1 VANLIEVKVPDI
13 GDFTDIPV
21 IEILV
26 KVGDTIKKEDSLV
39 SLESDKAT
47 MEVPAS
53 HSGVV
58 KEIKVKLGDKV
69 SMGAVVLLLEES
81 GSASAVPSPQPSPN
95 GEGAQSKAVAPTA
108 SAAASSTSPS
118 ALSPLAGE
126 SGERG
131 VNASKAAPTLPP
143 QPSPVKSTSEG
154 VVPAHV
160 HASPSIRKLAR
171 EFGVDL
177 GKVKGSGLKGRITE
191 VDVKGFVKTELAK
204 PSGNA
209 GAAGGGF
216 ALPQMPF
223 VDFTKFGE
231 IETRALSRIKKL
243 SGNNLHRNW
252 VTIPHVTQQ
261 DEADI
266 TEVEAFRVK
275 TNEEIAKSGVKVTML
290 AFLIKASV
298 AALKKYPEFNASL
311 EPGGENL
318 ILKKYFNVGF
328 AADTPNGLV
337 VPVIKNADQKSIID
351 IAKEMSELAAKAR
364 EGKLSPTEMQGG
376 CFSISSL
383 GGIGGTFFTPII
395 NAPEVAILG
404 VSKSSMK
411 PIWNGKEFVPRMI
424 LPMSLSYDHRV
435 VDGAA
440 GARFTTYL
448 ASLMSDIRKLVL

>member
-1 VANLIEVKVPDI
+1 MANLVEVKVPDI

-81 GSASAVPSPQPSPN
+81 ASVGAIPSPQPSRN
-95 GEGAQSKAVAPTA
+95 GEGAESKTAPAQSPAPAPVA
-108 SAAASSTSPS
+108 
-118 ALSPLAGE
+118 E
-126 SGERG
+126 
-131 VNASKAAPTLPP
+131 APAPRPATTLPP
-143 QPSPVKSTSEG
+143 QPSPIKSSREG
-154 VVPAHV
+154 AVPTHV

-191 VDVKGFVKTELAK
+191 EDVKGFVKTELAK
-204 PSGNA
+204 PSSST

-275 TNEEIAKSGVKVTML
+275 TNEEITKSGVKVTML

-411 PIWNGKEFVPRMI
+411 PIWNGKEFIPRMI

>member
-1 VANLIEVKVPDI
+1 MANLVEVKVPDI
-13 GDFTDIPV
+13 GDFADIPV

-47 MEVPAS
+47 MEVPSS

-58 KEIKVKLGDKV
+58 KEIRVKLGDKV
-69 SMGAVVLLLEES
+69 SMGSLVAIVEEAAGVV
-81 GSASAVPSPQPSPN
+81 
-95 GEGAQSKAVAPTA
+95 
-108 SAAASSTSPS
+108 AAAPAPATKVDPPQ
-118 ALSPLAGE
+118 A
-126 SGERG
+126 
-131 VNASKAAPTLPP
+131 AAPSTPAPAAAPP
-143 QPSPVKSTSEG
+143 PVTVPASVPAAKASSGDG
-154 VVPAHV
+154 VVPTHV

-177 GKVKGSGLKGRITE
+177 GKVKGSGIKGRITE
-191 VDVKGFVKTELAK
+191 EDVKGFVKTELAK
-204 PSGNA
+204 PGSGT
-209 GAAGGGF
+209 GGGAF
-216 ALPQMPF
+216 AMPQMPF
-223 VDFTKFGE
+223 VDFSKFGE

-243 SGNNLHRNW
+243 SGANLHRNW

-275 TNEEIAKSGVKVTML
+275 TNEEIAKSSVKVTML

-318 ILKKYFNVGF
+318 VLKKYFNIGF

-337 VPVIKNADQKSIID
+337 VPVIKNADRKSVID
-351 IAKEMSELAAKAR
+351 IAKEMNELAAKAR
-364 EGKLSPTEMQGG
+364 EGKLSPAEMQGG

-404 VSKSSMK
+404 VSRAAMK
-411 PIWNGKEFVPRMI
+411 PVWNGREFEPRLI

-440 GARFTTYL
+440 GARFSTYL